1 MKKIYDSTETLKA
14 GLKAEQA
21 TVVEYT
27 EYLNLAKA
35 NNNEREAKLWEHI
48 IADEKEHIKEFEN
61 ALKGNFELHDDKFS
75 YSDLRNE
82 LFDIFDKNNL
92 DLEAAGNFNEGGSNV
107 FLVFGKNDKDDR
119 LEDIKKCLS
128 DIGKYG
134 LTYQIEEV
142 EGWGDSF
149 LGDIRAWKIYFKKD
163 VKDDVIIREK
173 TPEQI
178 AKHEEIVEDFT
189 TRLFDVLAD
198 ANIDPNKYGI
208 REEDP
213 YYYIDFADEEGE
225 CLRGYEAL
233 NDSLFKCDFVDD
245 EGFYYIRVLRR

>member
-35 NNNEREAKLWEHI
+35 NNNESEAKLWEHI
-48 IADEKEHIKEFEN
+48 IADEKEHIKELED
-61 ALKGNFELHDDKFS
+61 ALKGNFELHD
-75 YSDLRNE
+75 
-82 LFDIFDKNNL
+82 
-92 DLEAAGNFNEGGSNV
+92 
-107 FLVFGKNDKDDR
+107 
-119 LEDIKKCLS
+119 
-128 DIGKYG
+128 
-134 LTYQIEEV
+134 
-142 EGWGDSF
+142 
-149 LGDIRAWKIYFKKD
+149 
-163 VKDDVIIREK
+163 DDVIIREK

-189 TRLFDVLAD
+189 SRLFDVLAD

-213 YYYIDFADEEGE
+213 YYYVDFADEEGE

-233 NDSLFKCDFVDD
+233 NESLFKCDFVDD
-245 EGFYYIRVLRR
+245 DGFYYVRVLSR